1 MLFTEKF
8 RAFDNVVARFF
19 SPSVHMACCKL
30 LAVADSSTGITYVYY
45 ITLSS
50 HDLQRVLK
58 FQTFL
63 RRRASAIVI
72 DNERILFSGIE
83 VGRKN
88 VETVNRIATCCLE
101 LPIVAST
108 NGYITIK
115 LIKVD
120 ASDSLGIGLLFVQRT
135 SEHFSGTFGT
145 VSKEYRFGVLAIR
158 GNTVIVNERN
168 GQIVFDHFLRFHV

>member
-1 MLFTEKF
+1 MSSPDSFPQVFTW
-8 RAFDNVVARFF
+8 RAAN
-19 SPSVHMACCKL
+19 S

-45 ITLSS
+45 ITLSC

-72 DNERILFSGIE
+72 DNERILFRSIE

-88 VETVNRIATCCLE
+88 VETVNRIAACCLE
-101 LPIVAST
+101 LPIVTSA

-120 ASDSLGIGLLFVQRT
+120 AADSLGIGLCLF
-135 SEHFSGTFGT
+135 SEQVNISRARSAQFPKNTALGFLPF
-145 VSKEYRFGVLAIR
+145 EAI
-158 GNTVIVNERN
+158 
-168 GQIVFDHFLRFHV
+168 L